1 MKLYP
6 VLAALALTMLAPP
19 ILGQALKGHD
29 ANAPVDVNADRIEV
43 QDRQDRAIFSG
54 NVKVRQEGLALDAA
68 RLTVAYNKVG
78 GASPQIDRLDAE
90 GGVSLVSTGETAH
103 SDVAIYDLNRK
114 LITMIGGVELQ
125 QGGNSVRGGRL
136 VIDLNSGRSVIDGS
150 AVGGAAAGTSEGGGG
165 RVTGHFTV
173 PQRKP

>member
-1 MKLYP
+1 MRKYTLFS
-6 VLAALALTMLAPP
+6 ALAIAVLAPP
-19 ILGQALKGHD
+19 LLGQALKGHD
-29 ANAPVDVNADRIEV
+29 SNAPVDVNADRIEV

-54 NVKVRQEGLALDAA
+54 NVKVRQEGLALNAE

-78 GASPQIDRLDAE
+78 GDSPQIDRLDAE
-90 GGVSLVSTGETAH
+90 GGVSLVSATETAH
-103 SDVAIYDLNRK
+103 SEVAIYDLNRK

-125 QGGNSVRGGRL
+125 QGGNSVKGGRL

-150 AVGGAAAGTSEGGGG
+150 AVGGARGTEESGG